1 MNPGGMHADTLNAS
15 DQEDEPE
22 QDVLG
27 EPEHDSDV
35 TAAAASWPTIST
47 SKALEAGLYVV
58 ATPIGNLEDITLRAL
73 RVLRSVDLVL
83 AEDTRHTRKLL
94 NHYGIAVD
102 TLSFHAHNEKGR
114 TQRIV
119 ERLQRGECM
128 ALVSDAG
135 TPGISD
141 PGVVLVAAAIAA
153 GVRVTPLPGACAVV
167 TALVASG
174 LPTES
179 FTFQGFL
186 PPKSGARCKALQ
198 ACKALT
204 STQLFYVPPHGLQAV
219 LADMVAELGGERRCC
234 VARELTKLHEEFLRC
249 TLSEAAREFSTR
261 EPRGEIV
268 MVVAGAD
275 AQREGSGAAISID
288 DPRVLQLLGA
298 LHAEGMPLS
307 AAVREVVQALG
318 VNRKAAYP
326 LALSVWGTA

>member
-153 GVRVTPLPGACAVV
+153 GVRVTPPARSL
-167 TALVASG
+167 
-174 LPTES
+174 